1 MFVISASVDGAGTDS
16 NVVCCFD
23 PTIVIVRLRRT
34 FPTVEVILQDFAW
47 RDYDAFKQRG
57 AVEGDGALRIAEND
71 ARRRGPIWTFRLPAP
86 GRPPICGRA
95 ERYDVSIW
103 SEAPLPEPLRS
114 QFLLFLEGLQ
124 FADCVRIESIRL
136 EGNNRHPA

>member
-1 MFVISASVDGAGTDS
+1 MFMISAKVDGAGMDS
-16 NVVCCFD
+16 KVICCFD
-23 PTIVIVRLRRT
+23 PTIVIVRLRRA
-34 FPTVEVILQDFAW
+34 FPDVEIIPHDFAW

-57 AVEGDGALRIAEND
+57 AVEGDKALRIAEHD

-103 SEAPLPEPLRS
+103 SEEPVPEPLRS
-114 QFLLFLEGLQ
+114 RFIEFLEGLR
-124 FADCVRIESIRL
+124 FADCVSVESVRL
-136 EGNNRHPA
+136 EGNDRFPA